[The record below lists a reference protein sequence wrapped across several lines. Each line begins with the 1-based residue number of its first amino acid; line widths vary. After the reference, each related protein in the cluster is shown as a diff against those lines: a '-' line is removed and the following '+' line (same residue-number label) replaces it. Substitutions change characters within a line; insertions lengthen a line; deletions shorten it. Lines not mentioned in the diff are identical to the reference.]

1 MDMDLIDY
9 SLTTVFISL
18 DMREI
23 RLEVVPKPEPGTAA
37 TLYEKSEQLGDQPY
51 LIGDGEERN
60 ENRRFFMY
68 YLLFSWPLCIVLL
81 PLLHLLQ
88 LHDTICCHIHFY
100 KVIFRS
106 IILLM

>member
-37 TLYEKSEQLGDQPY
+37 TLYEKSEQIEDPPY

-60 ENRRFFMY
+60 ENRRFY
-68 YLLFSWPLCIVLL
+68 VLSL
-81 PLLHLLQ
+81 
-88 LHDTICCHIHFY
+88 
-100 KVIFRS
+100 IFVASVYSSSASSPSAS
-106 IILLM
+106 IT

>member
-37 TLYEKSEQLGDQPY
+37 TL
-51 LIGDGEERN
+51 
-60 ENRRFFMY
+60 
-68 YLLFSWPLCIVLL
+68 
-81 PLLHLLQ
+81 
-88 LHDTICCHIHFY
+88 
-100 KVIFRS
+100 
-106 IILLM
+106 

>member
-23 RLEVVPKPEPGTAA
+23 RLEVVPKPEPGTA
-37 TLYEKSEQLGDQPY
+37 TVYEKSEQLGDQPY

-60 ENRRFFMY
+60 ENRRFY
-68 YLLFSWPLCIVLL
+68 VLSL
-81 PLLHLLQ
+81 
-88 LHDTICCHIHFY
+88 
-100 KVIFRS
+100 IFVASVYSSSASSPSAS
-106 IILLM
+106 IT